1 MLDSLQDFAAYAP
14 SALCITHPFSI
25 YPLLPFINCFFS
37 SHTTGHFPP
46 GSQPQDSQHWQN
58 NARTG
63 RVSGDGPIG
72 GLAGAAHH
80 SNSLS
85 WHTPCL
91 PHESMWA
98 HHTTWGLHSWNLCGG
113 PTIFWSFAHAEV
125 YKGLALGLLLGLIRS
140 YSLLHCLKLL
150 EVCLL

>member
-1 MLDSLQDFAAYAP
+1 MGSSQDFAAYVP
-14 SALCITHPFSI
+14 STLCITHPLSI
-25 YPLLPFINCFFS
+25 YPLLPFINCFSS

-58 NARTG
+58 NVGTG
-63 RVSGDGPIG
+63 KVSRDGPIG
-72 GLAGAAHH
+72 GLAGAAPH
-80 SNSLS
+80 SNSFS

-91 PHESMWA
+91 PRDSKWA
-98 HHTTWGLHSWNLCGG
+98 HRTAWGLHSWNLRRA
-113 PTIFWSFAHAEV
+113 PTIFWPFAHAGV
-125 YKGLALGLLLGLIRS
+125 YKGLALGLLLGVIRN